1 MHICD
6 VKWDR
11 FHAYNPQRERERGG
25 ERERERERER
35 EGYGFQLISASETHQ
50 LKEK

>member
-11 FHAYNPQRERERGG
+11 FHAYNPQRERERGREK
-25 ERERERERER
+25 ERKR